1 MTTSPNNVQIGI
13 AVAIIVGT
21 IGWLAMSGYDA
32 NKSYY
37 VTIAELGG
45 MGDKAYHSQLRVEG
59 FVQPGS
65 IEQNGTNVNFVL
77 NEFESHSPK
86 AATGRLLHVVYKGSE
101 PPPDT
106 FKDDSQ
112 ALAQGTIGRDGV
124 FHATVLQAKC
134 ASKYAPAQ
142 AWRGPC
148 QPSAAPFEN
157 RVTQPKPRH
166 RLPLLPTPRKL
177 TDEYASCREA
187 PAASSRPALMP
198 VSKLFGSFAA
208 LRQVSAEFETGELL
222 RPDRRKRRRQ
232 IHTAEDSGGIAAAK
246 HRQSHGV

>member
-1 MTTSPNNVQIGI
+1 MRIPPNTLRIGI

-21 IGWLAMSGYDA
+21 IGWLALSGAEA

-37 VTIAELGG
+37 VTIAELGN
-45 MGDKAYHSQLRVEG
+45 MGEKAYHSQLRVEG

-65 IEQNGTNVNFVL
+65 IEQSGPHVTFVM

-86 AATGRLLHVVYKGSE
+86 AGTGRVLKVIYKGSE

-112 ALAQGTIGRDGV
+112 ALAEGTIGRDGV

-142 AWRGPC
+142 
-148 QPSAAPFEN
+148 
-157 RVTQPKPRH
+157 
-166 RLPLLPTPRKL
+166 PTHPG
-177 TDEYASCREA
+177 AA
-187 PAASSRPALMP
+187 PAAPAATPRTTSAVPAPRPASP
-198 VSKLFGSFAA
+198 AA
-208 LRQVSAEFETGELL
+208 
-222 RPDRRKRRRQ
+222 
-232 IHTAEDSGGIAAAK
+232 
-246 HRQSHGV
+246 